1 VLGPLLENFVLGEL
15 ARQLGWAATRATLR
29 HDRTR
34 DGVEVDAI
42 LEAADGR
49 IVGIEVTSAETVRG
63 DDFSGVRHLQ
73 ARVPERF
80 LHGLVL
86 YAGSKTLPFGDR
98 LLGAPIDALWCAED
112 KPSSPWHSVRVI
124 APRASRRLRRA
135 RVGASAALLAGA
147 QGTATKRTV
156 MPPAWAYGRRGPWSR
171 RERVRLSRA
180 SAPGT
185 SSSDSV
191 PCRRHPAVSS
201 HVRGNHANSPS

>member
-135 RVGASAALLAGA
+135 PRWSARHGNEANADASRLGLRPTGSVVEARAGPFEPRLGARHLL
-147 QGTATKRTV
+147 
-156 MPPAWAYGRRGPWSR
+156 
-171 RERVRLSRA
+171 ER
-180 SAPGT
+180 
-185 SSSDSV
+185 
-191 PCRRHPAVSS
+191 
-201 HVRGNHANSPS
+201 